1 MQLLKKCIISG
12 LQTDAFLDF
21 TITNDETLPVLTFVP
36 VPGGTE
42 LVPRF

>member
-21 TITNDETLPVLTFVP
+21 TITNVDLALNDLLQFTSRQIEVN
-36 VPGGTE
+36 
-42 LVPRF
+42 